1 MQWQPSSSILGEKM
15 EEGEKESNNEVTVE
29 RDERMIKVLYLT
41 KFITHDTQLMSETYT
56 LLCGLQQSILQWTE
70 QCADYTCLV
79 YTWIILF

>member
-41 KFITHDTQLMSETYT
+41 KSNHDTQFKSEMYT
-56 LLCGLQQSILQWTE
+56 LLCGLQEFILQWM
-70 QCADYTCLV
+70 
-79 YTWIILF
+79 

>member
-41 KFITHDTQLMSETYT
+41 KSNHDTQFMSEMYT
-56 LLCGLQQSILQWTE
+56 LLCGLQEFILQWM
-70 QCADYTCLV
+70 
-79 YTWIILF
+79 

>member
-41 KFITHDTQLMSETYT
+41 KSNHDTHFMSEMYT
-56 LLCGLQQSILQWTE
+56 LLCGLQEFILQWM
-70 QCADYTCLV
+70 
-79 YTWIILF
+79 